1 MSFKDEL
8 VKKVNSARDLIRQNA
23 INNFVGILKSSMI
36 KCAEEGKISGS
47 INLDIE
53 TDWID
58 AGSYSNMDVYSQLEK
73 LYEEERLVDIDDIR
87 RYAYKWLMEEVKKTN
102 IFADIEMKLHS
113 DDNILEFHWYL

>member
-58 AGSYSNMDVYSQLEK
+58 AGSYSK
-73 LYEEERLVDIDDIR
+73 
-87 RYAYKWLMEEVKKTN
+87 
-102 IFADIEMKLHS
+102 F
-113 DDNILEFHWYL
+113 